1 MSTRSEDDFFSIF
14 LLLKGIL
21 KKYTSTK
28 LLLRETQTDFCE
40 LIGPSTPVSRGREV
54 WFGAARIGKRYVSY
68 HLMPVYVFP
77 DLLDGISP
85 ELKKRMQGKSC
96 FNYTH
101 VDERLFHEL
110 SELTK
115 QGYERYEK
123 EGFIG

>member
-40 LIGPSTPVSRGREV
+40 LIGPSTPVSRGREG

-77 DLLDGISP
+77 DLLNEISP

-96 FNYTH
+96 FNFTH
-101 VDERLFHEL
+101 VDEMLFQEL
-110 SELTK
+110 AGLT
-115 QGYERYEK
+115 ERSHTRYKE
-123 EGFIG
+123 EGFLG